1 MDILSYEGK
10 LTCDK
15 INCVKVVQ
23 GNILKLHTHY
33 PFKVQSFKYTKPSL
47 KEPNTCTYLRKRL
60 HFSNLSKKKKKKV
73 AVVICLVICYS
84 KLAWHL
90 VLLGHYLKK
99 FKEWQSEY
107 DSVNDHI
114 M

>member
-15 INCVKVVQ
+15 INCVKVAQ

-33 PFKVQSFKYTKPSL
+33 SFKVQSFKYTKPSL

-60 HFSNLSKKKKKKV
+60 HFSNLSKNKKKEKGSSSYMPCYLFFGT
-73 AVVICLVICYS
+73 CLVS
-84 KLAWHL
+84 SSTRSL
-90 VLLGHYLKK
+90 
-99 FKEWQSEY
+99 SEK
-107 DSVNDHI
+107 I
-114 M
+114 